1 MILVSGLHRSNRETE
16 IKLRAPELAA
26 ARALLSASGFTES
39 RPRLLERNCLYDT
52 PDAALR
58 ADGRLIRIRE
68 QGREAIVTYKGPAE
82 TTGGHKSREEIETG
96 VESAAQFA
104 AILDRIG
111 YRPGF
116 RYEKY
121 RTEFRDAVGDGVVTL
136 DETPVGV
143 YFEIE
148 GEAEWIDR
156 TAARLGYS
164 PADYITLSYY
174 KLYVEDCEKRGV
186 EPGDLVFS
194 VSS

>member
-1 MILVSGLHRSNRETE
+1 MILVSGPNGSNRETE
-16 IKLRAPELAA
+16 IKLRAPEPAA
-26 ARALLSASGFTES
+26 ARTLLAGNGFAES
-39 RPRLLERNCLYDT
+39 RPRILESNCLYDT
-52 PDAALR
+52 PDATLR
-58 ADGRLIRIRE
+58 AAGRLIRIRE
-68 QGREAIVTYKGPAE
+68 QGGEAIVTYKGPAE

-104 AILDRIG
+104 AILDRLG

-121 RTEFRDAVGDGVVTL
+121 RTEFRDAGGAGVVTL

-174 KLYVEDCEKRGV
+174 KLYLVDCEKRGA
-186 EPGDLVFS
+186 EPGDLVF
-194 VSS
+194 